1 MDTRKRRTKPPT
13 SPASQH
19 HHDSSRADKSASP
32 TAGKMDVEEPL
43 SLRKHWMF
51 FAVASGACAAFNGV
65 FAKLTTTQLTTSL
78 SNAIA
83 HGLGIAAHEK
93 IVEVV
98 VRSIFFILNLVFN
111 GIMWSLFTTA
121 LKRGKSATQVSIM
134 NTSTNFLVTA
144 FTGLLIF
151 SESLPPMWWAGA
163 SLLVAGSVIAGRKDE
178 GEGTK
183 DAAVGDSSEPVP
195 AGSSLELDGEIVAG
209 ERYRDEDVPDLGEL
223 RS

>member
-1 MDTRKRRTKPPT
+1 
-13 SPASQH
+13 
-19 HHDSSRADKSASP
+19 
-32 TAGKMDVEEPL
+32 
-43 SLRKHWMF
+43 
-51 FAVASGACAAFNGV
+51 
-65 FAKLTTTQLTTSL
+65 
-78 SNAIA
+78 
-83 HGLGIAAHEK
+83 
-93 IVEVV
+93 
-98 VRSIFFILNLVFN
+98 
-111 GIMWSLFTTA
+111 MWSLFTTA

-178 GEGTK
+178 GEGAK
-183 DAAVGDSSEPVP
+183 DAAVGDSSEPAL
-195 AGSSLELDGEIVAG
+195 AGSNLELDGEIVAG